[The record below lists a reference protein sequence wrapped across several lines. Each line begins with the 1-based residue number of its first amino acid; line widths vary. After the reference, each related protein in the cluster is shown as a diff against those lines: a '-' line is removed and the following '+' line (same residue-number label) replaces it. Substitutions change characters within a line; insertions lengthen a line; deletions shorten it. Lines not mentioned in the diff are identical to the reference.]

1 MRWGSDM
8 DISLREFIAM
18 RVGETEVVPPWVYTS
33 ITELKEQV
41 ASLQGGK
48 GITIKVPDMIS
59 LNIAKSS
66 AMSGLIDSVIVP
78 KAGTVQGFYG
88 FANTTHTSVKMKVV
102 RTSTTLPTIEKE
114 YQVTSNPQ
122 YLNLSLEAADG
133 DILSFYLY
141 GEGAPTTEPEPTE
154 PPTEEGGET
163 PTEPVEPTEPTPDFT
178 DVTGS
183 FLIKLPAVTYTGSTS

>member
-1 MRWGSDM
+1 MRWGSNM

-48 GITIKVPDMIS
+48 GISIKIPDMIS
-59 LNIAKSS
+59 LNIAKAS
-66 AMSGLIDSVIVP
+66 AMNGLIDSVIVP

-88 FANTTHTSVKMKVV
+88 FANTTHTSVTMKVI
-102 RTSTTLPTIEKE
+102 RTSTTLPTVEKE

-133 DILSFYLY
+133 DILSFFLY
-141 GEGAPTTEPEPTE
+141 GEGTPTTEPD

-163 PTEPVEPTEPTPDFT
+163 PTEPAEPTPDFT

-183 FLIKLPAVTYTGSTS
+183 FLIKLPAVTYIGSTS